1 MPAFLGPFSYD
12 EIPSE
17 NKIKNLKLS
26 QVELDFSSP
35 LGTYN
40 LGEILQQNTIV
51 NKIVV
56 NLEIAFNDQPILT
69 IGNTISPEI
78 WMDSIYLDLSIEGMY
93 LVECYDLVNSTTQA
107 KVYWNPKGTTK
118 GKLKVYLITSS

>member
-118 GKLKVYLITSS
+118 GRMKVYLVTSS

>member
-56 NLEIAFNDQPILT
+56 RIEIAFNDQPILT

-78 WMDSIYLDLSIEGMY
+78 WMDSVYLDLSIEGMY
-93 LVECYDLVNSTTQA
+93 LVECYDFVNSTTQA

-118 GKLKVYLITSS
+118 GKLKVYLVTSS